1 MLRVLLHQEVGQR
14 SGANIVQIQLALVR
28 STGRRIIAVQRL
40 HNGVAAPL
48 GIRLLH
54 LLLRQGDDHL
64 VARRLAQPLAERLDA
79 EIANASLVHRRTDA
93 IGRRRSVE
101 LHVDQRAALEVDA
114 QRNAV
119 PEENGQQAS
128 HTENERE
135 AEEIPLLPQPVDLY
149 VVKQFHLNSVYAVP
163 LRHTG
168 ELLARTRRPQC
179 STSYLTILW
188 PRPVS
193 TSALPPLQP
202 LRARRRWQCRVR

>member
-14 SGANIVQIQLALVR
+14 SGANIVQIQLALVG
-28 STGRRIIAVQRL
+28 STGRRIVAVQRL
-40 HNGVAAPL
+40 HDGVAARL

-64 VARRLAQPLAERLDA
+64 VARSLPQPLAERLDA
-79 EIANASLVHRRTDA
+79 EIANAGLVHRRTDA
-93 IGRRRSVE
+93 VGGRRGVE

-119 PEENGQQAS
+119 PEENRQQAG

-135 AEEIPLLPQPVDLY
+135 AEEIPFLPQPVDLY

-163 LRHTG
+163 LRHLANFSADPQAAMLYF
-168 ELLARTRRPQC
+168 LLNNLAAA
-179 STSYLTILW
+179 
-188 PRPVS
+188 PRVNVR
-193 TSALPPLQP
+193 SA
-202 LRARRRWQCRVR
+202 AT